1 MNRTSFLVIT
11 ILSLIPTV
19 AYGQSLARVHQP
31 LNTEAFIT
39 EAKIETSDDQGNQ
52 IVAER
57 AITALKRLGS
67 DVFVYRSLGD
77 FEENGK
83 LARVPFAAF
92 KDHLQEVR
100 AEVAPLLSR
109 LPQGKLKSEISNA
122 LDSYRDGAFWWQ
134 KIDQPR
140 VVNVSALGSS
150 EITRT
155 PSDAAF
161 LSTVPYTVAIHW
173 RQAGN
178 YLKSAEKLMNGTRK

>member
-1 MNRTSFLVIT
+1 MMTFRRPGMGQ
-11 ILSLIPTV
+11 LS
-19 AYGQSLARVHQP
+19 R
-31 LNTEAFIT
+31 LNAIFI
-39 EAKIETSDDQGNQ
+39 SH
-52 IVAER
+52 VR
-57 AITALKRLGS
+57 RLC
-67 DVFVYRSLGD
+67 
-77 FEENGK
+77 
-83 LARVPFAAF
+83 
-92 KDHLQEVR
+92 H
-100 AEVAPLLSR
+100 R

-122 LDSYRDGAFWWQ
+122 LDSYRDGAFWWL

-161 LSTVPYTVAIHW
+161 LSMVPYTVAIHW